1 MMAERG
7 KICMVAYMGS
17 VNVSLTKI
25 VVPARRPEILS
36 RERLLNLLY
45 DLVDKK
51 LVLLSAPAGYGK
63 TSLLIDLAHNVDMKL
78 CWLSLDALDQEP
90 QRFMAYF
97 IASIAQRFPRFGNR
111 SLSSLNNLTSLDQGF
126 ENLVVTLV
134 NEIYERIGE
143 HFLIVLDDYQ
153 FVDDIPPIRE
163 FVNRFIQLVGEN
175 CHLILSSRTVP
186 ALPDMLLMIARNQV
200 SGLSLLELAFQPKEV
215 RTLFQKNYDIS
226 LSEDAAAELA
236 KQTEG
241 WITGLYLSRW
251 VASDSMPDPVRAAR
265 AINVDVFDY
274 LGQQVLDRQPAKLR
288 NFLLQTSLLDE
299 FDAEL
304 CAAIFDEPSSSKT
317 VQQNNLFILPVGPD
331 GKWLRYHHLFRD
343 FLQLRMREE
352 NPARAD
358 AILRRAAQVYA
369 QRGEWEK
376 AYHIFE
382 QSGDSNALIALVEEA
397 GTFLIQS
404 DRFITLGNWLDNI
417 PDTLVRDRPVLLSLK
432 GTLALIRGKPENGLP
447 LLSQAESAFRS
458 AKDLP
463 NLALNL
469 ARMAW
474 AQRLLGDYAASLAA
488 ADEVLQITSGN
499 EELQSLRAEAQRA
512 KGLSLFRLGQ
522 ARQAIEWLEYA
533 LALFSDQNKTRDVS
547 MVETELGMAY
557 RAIGDYSIAGRYY
570 EQALAALRKEGDLTG
585 QATLLNSLG
594 VLYHAQGE
602 YERAVSTFEQGLDC
616 ARRSGFVDTEAWI
629 LTSMGDLYTEIS
641 ELEIA
646 QKTYE
651 QADLIAHRVSD
662 RFLINYLALALA
674 GLARMSRIP
683 DRAYGLLE
691 EVQPSIKASSSNYEH
706 GLYYFE
712 SGRLH
717 LTTGNTQQAIWD
729 LQSSIEYFTLG
740 RLVMEHAWARLWFA
754 AACKEVGDQAAACLH
769 IKEGLALVN
778 PSQPSHS
785 LKMTLLQI
793 RRWVGDLREDRNA
806 GPEFARLLSQ
816 AEQVESKLPALRK
829 QLRRLA
835 SVVPM
840 PPPRLTIQALGKAQ
854 VKINGKPVTGS
865 QWQTQSVRDLFFYF
879 FVTAKPVTKEQ
890 VGAAF
895 WPDISSAQ
903 LKLRFKNN
911 IYRLRRAVGQDTIL
925 FDEEL
930 YHFNNDLDYEYDV
943 DIFEMELAQAKT
955 AHDLAQQISHY
966 RAAVE
971 LVQGLYLEDIDA
983 AWAWPERE
991 RIEQQYLS
999 ALLRLAKLLSQSGK
1013 NEEALQF
1020 CQRAL
1025 ARDACLEDAH
1035 QMAMQI
1041 YAAMK
1046 ERSAVIRQYQLCQ
1059 KTLEEE
1065 LGASPSPETE
1075 EIYRQSIG

>member
-1 MMAERG
+1 
-7 KICMVAYMGS
+7 MGS
-17 VNVSLTKI
+17 VTVSLTKV
-25 VVPARRPEILS
+25 VVPAQRPEILS

-45 DLVDKK
+45 ELVDKK

-63 TSLLIDLAHNVDMKL
+63 TSLLIDLAHNFDMKL

-90 QRFMAYF
+90 QRFIAYF
-97 IASIAQRFPRFGNR
+97 IACIAQQFPRFGNR
-111 SLSSLNNLTSLDQGF
+111 SLSSLNSLTSLDRGF
-126 ENLVVTLV
+126 ENLIVTLI

-153 FVDDIPPIRE
+153 YVDDIPPIRD

-175 CHLILSSRTVP
+175 CHLVLSSRTVP
-186 ALPDMLLMIARNQV
+186 ALPDMLLMIARDQV
-200 SGLSLLELAFQPKEV
+200 GGLSLLELAFQPEEIC
-215 RTLFQKNYDIS
+215 TLFQKNYDII
-226 LSEDAAAELA
+226 LSENSAAELA

-251 VASDSMPDPVRAAR
+251 AASDSMPDPVRAAHT
-265 AINVDVFDY
+265 INVDVFDY
-274 LGQQVLDRQPAKLR
+274 LSQQVLDRQPVELR

-304 CAAIFDEPSSSKT
+304 CAAIFDKPSSKKQDWKKMIKA
-317 VQQNNLFILPVGPD
+317 VQQNNLFVLPVGPD
-331 GKWLRYHHLFRD
+331 GKWIRYHHLFQD

-352 NPARAD
+352 NPNQVVMV
-358 AILRRAAQVYA
+358 LRRAAKVYA

-376 AYHIFE
+376 AYRICE
-382 QSGDSNALIALVEEA
+382 QQGDPNALIDLVEEA

-417 PDTLVRDRPVLLSLK
+417 PDTLTRDRPVLLSLK
-432 GTLALIRGKPENGLP
+432 GTLALIQGKPESGLP

-458 AKDLP
+458 AKDFP

-469 ARMAW
+469 VRMGW
-474 AQRLLGDYAASLAA
+474 AQRLLGNYSASMAAS
-488 ADEVLQITSGN
+488 DEALQITSDMD
-499 EELQSLRAEAQRA
+499 ELQSLRAEAQRA

-533 LALFSDQNKTRDVS
+533 LDLFSNQKKTRDVS

-629 LTSMGDLYTEIS
+629 LTSMGDLYTEIF

-651 QADLIAHRVSD
+651 QADLIARRVSD

-674 GLARMSRIP
+674 GLARMSQIP
-683 DRAYGLLE
+683 DRAYALLE

-712 SGRLH
+712 SGRLN
-717 LTTGNTQQAIWD
+717 LTTGNIQQAIWD
-729 LQSSIEYFTLG
+729 LQAAIEYFEQG
-740 RLVMEHAWARLWFA
+740 GLVMEHAWARLWFA
-754 AACKEVGDQAAACLH
+754 AACKEVGDQSAACLH

-785 LKMTLLQI
+785 LKMTLLQV
-793 RRWVGDLREDRNA
+793 RQWVGNLRGERGA
-806 GPEFARLLSQ
+806 GPEFSRLLSQ
-816 AEQVESKLPALRK
+816 AEQVEEKLPALRK
-829 QLRRLA
+829 RLRRLA
-835 SVVPM
+835 SVVSM

-895 WPDISSAQ
+895 WPDISPAQ

-911 IYRLRRAVGQDTIL
+911 IYRLRRTVGQDTIL
-925 FDEEL
+925 FDEDL
-930 YHFNNDLDYEYDV
+930 YRFNNDSDYEYDV
-943 DIFEMELAQAKT
+943 DIFEAELAQART
-955 AHDLAQQISHY
+955 AHDLAQQIFHY
-966 RAAVE
+966 KTAVE
-971 LVQGLYLEDIDA
+971 LVQGPYLEDVTA

-999 ALLRLAKLLSQSGK
+999 ALLRLAKLLLQRGEK
-1013 NEEALQF
+1013 DKALQY

-1025 ARDACLEDAH
+1025 ARDACFEEAH
-1035 QMAMQI
+1035 QLAMQI

-1046 ERSAVIRQYQLCQ
+1046 ERSAVIRQYHLCQ
-1059 KTLEEE
+1059 KILEEE

-1075 EIYRQSIG
+1075 DVYRQLLR